1 MIGTGLIDQADPSIW
16 LPTFAPQ
23 PSPSGIG
30 AQRMV
35 NGKEAVVEEFV
46 LHRLATDDAPGILN
60 DFSAVLE
67 GGEEQEF
74 LRRLFLKPF
83 ANMGETFSFADGEDG
98 DVFHGL
104 CAGIHA
110 GRDLVESS
118 RSIAQRLQEVLRQH
132 GLRGGD
138 LFVVKFSGVELGAA
152 RHAAVGVLKFDG
164 REVFMENKPED
175 GRLVMRLGR
184 GLGTLKPVLAVL
196 VVFTPDAPTLFTIDD
211 EEHASAW
218 RHEFIGLCRKQD
230 HVNSTRDAM
239 AMTRSFIT
247 DELPSR
253 HEVDRAG
260 QIDLLNRSV
269 QYFKENAA
277 YDRDHFA
284 QEVFGEKEVMSAFDQ
299 YSERY
304 GQENDVRLQ
313 DRFDISSHAVKS
325 QARVFKSVLKL
336 DRNFHIYIH
345 GDRSRIEHGVDER
358 TGRKFYKIWYDEE
371 R

>member
-1 MIGTGLIDQADPSIW
+1 
-16 LPTFAPQ
+16 
-23 PSPSGIG
+23 
-30 AQRMV
+30 MV
-35 NGKEAVVEEFV
+35 NGKDAIVEEFV
-46 LHRLATDDAPGILN
+46 LHRLATDDAPSILN

-67 GGEEQEF
+67 GSEEQEF

-83 ANMGETFSFADGEDG
+83 ANMGETFTFAEGEDG

-110 GRDLVESS
+110 GRDLVEAS
-118 RSIAQRLQEVLRQH
+118 RSIAQRLLEVLRQH
-132 GLRGGD
+132 DLKGGD
-138 LFVVKFSGVELGAA
+138 VFVAKFNGVELNGA

-184 GLGTLKPVLAVL
+184 GLGTLKPALAVL

-211 EEHASAW
+211 DRHAGAW
-218 RHEFIGLCRKQD
+218 RHGFIGLRRKED

-239 AMTRSFIT
+239 AMARTFIT
-247 DELPSR
+247 EQLPQQQ
-253 HEVDRAG
+253 EVDRAG

-269 QYFKENAA
+269 QYFKENTA
-277 YDRDHFA
+277 YDRDRFA
-284 QEVFGEKEVMSAFDQ
+284 QEVFGEKEVMNAFDR

-304 GQENDVRLQ
+304 GQEHDVRVQ

-336 DRNFHIYIH
+336 DKNFHIYIH
-345 GDRSRIEHGVDER
+345 GDRSRIEQGVDER
-358 TGRKFYKIWYDEE
+358 TGRKFYKIYYDEE
-371 R
+371 Q